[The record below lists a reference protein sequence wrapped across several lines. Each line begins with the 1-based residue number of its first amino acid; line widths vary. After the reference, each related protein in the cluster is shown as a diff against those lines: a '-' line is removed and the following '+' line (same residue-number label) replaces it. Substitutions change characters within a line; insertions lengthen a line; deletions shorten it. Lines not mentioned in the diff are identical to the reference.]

1 MFGARDFCSEMTPSY
16 KKASIWKRKFRV
28 RSPNRNKKYRFGER
42 CVKFALQIASKNIDL
57 ESDVWSLLSK
67 SHKKTSIWRVF
78 FLFFWLIQ
86 DKTLSLC
93 HKIKIMI
100 IGRKGEQ
107 EQLAQCVNSGQ
118 PEFVIL
124 YGRRRIGKTYLVRNY
139 FNNQFAFSYVGARNL
154 TTAEQ
159 LENYAVALKE
169 YSHAGIT
176 PKLGNWRE
184 AFQALKELL
193 QGLPQGQR
201 KVVFIDEMPW
211 IDNPHSDFVTALE
224 IFWNG
229 WGAYQNDL
237 LLIACGSATSWMA
250 DKLFENQGGLHNR
263 VTRSIYLAPF
273 TLAETEEMLTSI
285 GCHWDR
291 YQILQCY
298 MVTGGVPFYL
308 RKMQSRLSL
317 AQNIDHLFF
326 AKNAELRHEFSEL
339 YTSLF
344 RHADNYIQVVKALSE
359 KREGLTRKEI
369 TERTK
374 INGGWLTKIIENL
387 ERCDFVV
394 VYSRFG
400 SKNKNAVIRLT
411 DMFTLFYLRFVNDN
425 HVQNEQYWTQAMNTP
440 VVVSWQGHTFEVVC
454 LRHLQQIKK
463 ALGISGMLT
472 QASCWRGKADDDHT
486 PLHASAQIDLVIE
499 RADRIINICEMKFS
513 QLPYTVDADEERKLR
528 NRLAVFQSVTRTRK
542 TLVVTY
548 VTPYGV
554 RHGRHTGIIQSEVTM
569 DDLFA

>member
-1 MFGARDFCSEMTPSY
+1 
-16 KKASIWKRKFRV
+16 
-28 RSPNRNKKYRFGER
+28 
-42 CVKFALQIASKNIDL
+42 
-57 ESDVWSLLSK
+57 
-67 SHKKTSIWRVF
+67 
-78 FLFFWLIQ
+78 
-86 DKTLSLC
+86 
-93 HKIKIMI
+93 MI
-100 IGRKGEQ
+100 IGRKDEQ
-107 EQLAQCVNSGQ
+107 EQLALCMNSGQ

-139 FNNQFAFSYVGARNL
+139 FNNQFAFSYVGVRNL

-159 LENYAVALKE
+159 LENFAIALKE
-169 YSHAGIT
+169 YSHANIT
-176 PKLGNWRE
+176 FKLGSWRE

-193 QGLPQGQR
+193 QNLHQGQR

-211 IDNPHSDFVTALE
+211 IDSPHSDFVTALE

-273 TLAETEEMLTSI
+273 TLAETEKMLGYI

-291 YQILQCY
+291 YQILQSY
-298 MVTGGVPFYL
+298 MVTGGVPFYI
-308 RKMQSRLSL
+308 RKMQPRLSL

-374 INGGWLTKIIENL
+374 INGGWLSKIIENL
-387 ERCDFVV
+387 ERCDFIVI
-394 VYSRFG
+394 YSKFG
-400 SKNKNAVIRLT
+400 SKNKNAIIRLT

-425 HVQNEQYWTQAMNTP
+425 HVQNEQFWTQAMNTAA
-440 VVVSWQGHTFEVVC
+440 VVAWQGHTFEIVC
-454 LRHLQQIKK
+454 LRHLTQIKK

-472 QASCWRGKADDDHT
+472 QASCWRGKIEQGLDGSPAT
-486 PLHASAQIDLVIE
+486 AQIDLLID
-499 RADRIINICEMKFS
+499 RGDRIINVCEMKFS
-513 QLPYTVDADEERKLR
+513 QHPYVIDADEARLLR
-528 NRLAVFQSVTRTRK
+528 NRLAIFQSVTGTRK
-542 TLVVTY
+542 TLAVTY
-548 VTPYGV
+548 VTTYGV
-554 RHGRHTGIIQSEVTM
+554 QMGKHSGLVQSEVTM
-569 DDLFA
+569 DDLFE